1 MSANIPNDPVAIQKL
16 FTSRDNYADANTY
29 VGQEQRLWY
38 NPETNCFYVSD
49 GVTPG
54 GIPVGNCGGG
64 GGGSTGATGA
74 TGPQGP
80 AGTNSV
86 GSTGPIGATGATGA
100 GTTGATGVAGPTGST
115 GLTGPT
121 GPQGPAGDA
130 GGIGAT
136 GPIGA
141 TGATGSGST
150 GATGIAG
157 PTGPQGSTGIQG
169 ATGVAGT
176 DGSTGATGATG
187 LPGDKYQT
195 TSSNTLS
202 IATGN
207 VSLTVGTGLAYSV
220 AQDAIIA
227 YDINNHMVGMV
238 ESYDPLTGAMVINVA
253 TIEGTGSYS
262 TWIVNLDGAQGAVGD
277 TGATGATGLGATGA
291 TGIAGPSGATGLT
304 GLTGPTGATGV
315 DGATG
320 ATGPQGPAG
329 IAGDIGPTG
338 PIGATGLT
346 GDTGVAGPTG
356 ATGLTGATGPQG
368 PAGDTGGI
376 GATGPIGAT
385 GLTGAGTTGAT
396 GATGP
401 QGATGVTGATGGF
414 GYYGAFHSNQ
424 TTTLTASINSNS
436 TLPIAVVSTAGF
448 YTSGYLV
455 LNSEIIGYTGVTPT
469 SFTGIT
475 RGVAGSNGS
484 NHTAGTPVGMAQV
497 APAGSASNVRIDI
510 TDLTNGVTL
519 NTVNGVVTCVN
530 AGTYNFQFS
539 IQVANAGNAPDD
551 IVIWFLHNGVIVPNT
566 ASFVTIPSIHAG
578 IPGSGI
584 VTVNIFYVMAAN
596 DTMQLNWLS
605 VAGTSVITS
614 YPPGYNGLPIPQ
626 SPGVIFTVNQIG

>member
-38 NPETNCFYVSD
+38 NPATNCFYVSD

-86 GSTGPIGATGATGA
+86 GATGPIGSTGATGA
-100 GTTGATGVAGPTGST
+100 GATGATGVAGSTGST

-121 GPQGPAGDA
+121 GPQGPAGDT

-141 TGATGSGST
+141 TGLTGAGTT
-150 GATGIAG
+150 GATGEIG

-195 TSSNTLS
+195 TSSDTLS

-207 VSLTVGTGLAYSV
+207 VSLTVGTGLSYSI

-238 ESYDPLTGAMVINVA
+238 ESYDPLTGALVINVA
-253 TIEGTGSYS
+253 TIVGTGSYS
-262 TWIVNLDGAQGAVGD
+262 TWDVNLNGAQGIAGD
-277 TGATGATGLGATGA
+277 TGATGATGIGTTGA
-291 TGIAGPSGATGLT
+291 TGIAGPSGATGLAGPT
-304 GLTGPTGATGV
+304 GLTGPTGATGL
-315 DGATG
+315 
-320 ATGPQGPAG
+320 QGS
-329 IAGDIGPTG
+329 
-338 PIGATGLT
+338 
-346 GDTGVAGPTG
+346 
-356 ATGLTGATGPQG
+356 TGPQG
-368 PAGDTGGI
+368 PAGDTGGVGATGPI
-376 GATGPIGAT
+376 GATGVGATGVAGPTGPTGATGVAGPTGATGPQGPQGNAGSVGSTGPIGAT
-385 GLTGAGTTGAT
+385 GLTGPT
-396 GATGP
+396 
-401 QGATGVTGATGGF
+401 GATGVTGATGGF

-436 TLPIAVVSTAGF
+436 TLPIQVVSTSGF

-455 LNSEIIGYTGVTPT
+455 LDTEIIQYTGVTPT

-484 NHTAGTPVGMAQV
+484 NHTAGTPIGMAQV

-519 NTVNGVVTCVN
+519 NTVNGVVTCLY

-551 IVIWFLHNGVIVPNT
+551 IVMWFLYNGVIVPNT
-566 ASFVTIPSIHAG
+566 ASYVTIPAVHAG

-584 VTVNIFYVMAAN
+584 VTVNIFYTMAAN

-614 YPPGYNGLPIPQ
+614 YPPGYQGLPIPQ
-626 SPGVIFTVNQIG
+626 SPGVIFTVNQIA